1 MSCTKFHAI
10 SDNSGQKLVH
20 LTSSLC
26 REKKQHG
33 PLVLDSTHTTC
44 SYFMLTFG
52 WKMLRHRQIQKSKTK
67 IRE

>member
-26 REKKQHG
+26 RKKQHG
-33 PLVLDSTHTTC
+33 PLVLDSTDKTG
-44 SYFMLTFG
+44 SYFMLSFG
-52 WKMLRHRQIQKSKTK
+52 W
-67 IRE
+67 